1 MLVVMVVVCVAVVM
15 VRQAGQGVWGNGKGT
30 IEAGRVGRLAG
41 QEEDTGDPLGRLV
54 VLVREFETFDNDV
67 GETVTSVLRACGGL
81 CRAAVVSDQVVY
93 PPLVLPPRVPSVVLT
108 PDLLRP
114 RPNIHHLLS
123 GARHVLLLPD
133 GARCSS
139 SAQLRDLVHLLEGG
153 DAQVVAV
160 GVGGTPLT
168 CHRYTL
174 QVAAWTLTVAPAP
187 QSEAC
192 DAVSG
197 RAALLLH
204 TKDLLALTHPMAR
217 PLPLSIG
224 VQGAARGWKVHVG
237 RGGLLGEGRQ
247 LFSTEHLRWKKEG
260 LEEERRRALYESLG
274 IKKVVSS
281 GGDVHWYGCTRT
293 TPRCFPTV
301 VQDTPQYLHL
311 GRWTP
316 PCCLEGL
323 RATARHVF
331 QVLKGCRARWWLEG
345 GTLLGAVRSGDII
358 PWDYDVDIGIYA
370 ADVERCPAIKAA
382 RWQTLEDGEGFV
394 WQRAPDGNFF
404 QVHFSTANHLHVDIF
419 PFTPHGGTMTR
430 DGAWSTGHRQ
440 DVDFPEHFLR
450 PLAAVTFAGVLA
462 SAPNNVRD
470 FLELKFGPGVIET
483 PQYPNPDLPL
493 PHNLTALLHT

>member
-1 MLVVMVVVCVAVVM
+1 MLRLKLV
-15 VRQAGQGVWGNGKGT
+15 GQDSW
-30 IEAGRVGRLAG
+30 

-81 CRAAVVSDQVVY
+81 CRAALVSDQIVY
-93 PPLVLPPRVPSVVLT
+93 PSLVLPPRVSSLVLT

-114 RPNIHHLLS
+114 HPNIHHLLS

-153 DAQVVAV
+153 DAQVVTV

-187 QSEAC
+187 QSVAC

-204 TKDLLALTHPMAR
+204 AKDLLNLTHPMAR

-224 VQGAARGWKVHVG
+224 VQGAARGWKLSRIPPNTSIWEDG
-237 RGGLLGEGRQ
+237 
-247 LFSTEHLRWKKEG
+247 
-260 LEEERRRALYESLG
+260 
-274 IKKVVSS
+274 
-281 GGDVHWYGCTRT
+281 
-293 TPRCFPTV
+293 
-301 VQDTPQYLHL
+301 
-311 GRWTP
+311 TP

-323 RATARHVF
+323 RATARHIF
-331 QVLKGCRARWWLEG
+331 QVLKGCRAQWWLEG
-345 GTLLGAVRSGDII
+345 GTLLGTVHSGDII

-404 QVHFSTANHLHVDIF
+404 QVHL
-419 PFTPHGGTMTR
+419 
-430 DGAWSTGHRQ
+430 
-440 DVDFPEHFLR
+440 
-450 PLAAVTFAGVLA
+450 
-462 SAPNNVRD
+462 
-470 FLELKFGPGVIET
+470 
-483 PQYPNPDLPL
+483 
-493 PHNLTALLHT
+493 